1 MRIKIPWL
9 LLLASLVASLA
20 LVGAGC
26 GGDDDGGDAAGTESG
41 STEEQGSGE
50 AADQTITVNWGT
62 EPPSLDPGLAS
73 DVTSANILLNIMDPL
88 VKLDEDLKPV
98 PSAASN
104 IETSEDGKTVTF
116 TLRDDLAWTNGDP
129 VTAKDFEYSWK
140 RTVSPELGADY
151 AYQFYGIVGA
161 QDYNGCDAKKD
172 DCAALAAKMGV
183 KAIDDKTLEV
193 KLTTPQPWFVQQAA
207 HHSFLAVHKPT
218 VDKFGDKWTEAAN
231 IVTNGPFNLVA
242 WQHNSRIDIAKNE
255 KWRDAAS
262 VKLTKVNGRMISD
275 GTTAVQ
281 AFEAGEIDVTSGLPP
296 DEIPRLKDTPEY
308 AQYPGLGTYYYGVN
322 VKTITDVKQRRA
334 MALAIPR
341 QSIIDNVAQADQLP
355 AGGFTPE
362 GMPGYETIN
371 PESTF
376 LPAEGD
382 MEQAKAL
389 MDEVASPKTDITL
402 YINDSPG
409 HREIAVA
416 IQAAWKEL
424 GIESTIKQQ
433 EFQQYL
439 EFLGPPPN
447 KDVDV
452 YRLGW
457 IGDFVDAINFLE
469 LWTCESGNNST
480 NYCNKDYD
488 ALIEKARSTEDND
501 ARYELYG
508 QAEEILFGEN
518 GDMPILP
525 IYFYTYVQ
533 LEKESVKD
541 SYEINLLD
549 QIDLT
554 AVTVT
559 E

>member
-1 MRIKIPWL
+1 
-9 LLLASLVASLA
+9 
-20 LVGAGC
+20 
-26 GGDDDGGDAAGTESG
+26 
-41 STEEQGSGE
+41 
-50 AADQTITVNWGT
+50 
-62 EPPSLDPGLAS
+62 
-73 DVTSANILLNIMDPL
+73 
-88 VKLDEDLKPV
+88 
-98 PSAASN
+98 
-104 IETSEDGKTVTF
+104 
-116 TLRDDLAWTNGDP
+116 
-129 VTAKDFEYSWK
+129 
-140 RTVSPELGADY
+140 
-151 AYQFYGIVGA
+151 
-161 QDYNGCDAKKD
+161 
-172 DCAALAAKMGV
+172 
-183 KAIDDKTLEV
+183 
-193 KLTTPQPWFVQQAA
+193 
-207 HHSFLAVHKPT
+207 
-218 VDKFGDKWTEAAN
+218 
-231 IVTNGPFNLVA
+231 
-242 WQHNSRIDIAKNE
+242 
-255 KWRDAAS
+255 
-262 VKLTKVNGRMISD
+262 
-275 GTTAVQ
+275 
-281 AFEAGEIDVTSGLPP
+281 
-296 DEIPRLKDTPEY
+296 
-308 AQYPGLGTYYYGVN
+308 
-322 VKTITDVKQRRA
+322 

-371 PESTF
+371 PESAF

-518 GDMPILP
+518 GDMPVLP